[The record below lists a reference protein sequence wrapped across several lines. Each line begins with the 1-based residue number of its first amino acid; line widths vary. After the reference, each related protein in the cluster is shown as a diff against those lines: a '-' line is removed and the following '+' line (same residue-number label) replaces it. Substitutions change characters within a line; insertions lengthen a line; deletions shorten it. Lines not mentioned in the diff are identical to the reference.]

1 MLDHLTVINEYASI
15 RRGEHPA
22 WDGDRIANSD
32 YFAWTVGR
40 DFPEDAMSL
49 IQSVKDATNEYS
61 RLTGLPER
69 SLLIFCSECIKGINS
84 IKS

>member
-1 MLDHLTVINEYASI
+1 MLDHLTVIKEYASI

-22 WDGDRIANSD
+22 WDGDRIANGE

-40 DFPEDAMSL
+40 DFPEDASSL

-69 SLLIFCSECIKGINS
+69 SLFIFCLECKKGIDS
-84 IKS
+84 TKS